1 MRTVFADT
9 YYWIALL
16 NINGED
22 HKQVI
27 QFGQANPNIKMVT
40 TEPVVDEVLNF
51 FGSKGAFLRG
61 RAFRLSERI
70 ASDRTI
76 QLIPHAPDI
85 RQATLTLYRDRL
97 DKGYSFTDCYSMIVM
112 QRMGL
117 FEVLTH
123 DKHFT
128 QEGFTILFP

>member
-1 MRTVFADT
+1 MRIIFADT

-22 HKQVI
+22 HKEVI
-27 QFGQANPNIKMVT
+27 QFGKANPNLAMVT
-40 TEPVVDEVLNF
+40 TEPVIDEILNF
-51 FGSKGAFLRG
+51 FGSKGSFLRG
-61 RAFRLSERI
+61 QAFRLCDKI
-70 ASDRTI
+70 TSDRTI
-76 QLIPHAPDI
+76 QLIPHDADI
-85 RQATLTLYRDRL
+85 RQSALTLYCDRL

-112 QRMGL
+112 QRMAI

>member
-9 YYWIALL
+9 YYWIAIL
-16 NINGED
+16 NTNGED
-22 HKQVI
+22 YKQVI
-27 QFGQANPNIKMVT
+27 QFGQANPNLKMVT

-51 FGSKGAFLRG
+51 FSSKGAFFRG
-61 RAFRLSERI
+61 RAFSLSERI
-70 ASDRTI
+70 ASDRTS
-76 QLIPHAPDI
+76 QLISYDADI
-85 RQATLTLYRDRL
+85 RQAALTLDRL

-112 QRMGL
+112 QRMGI

>member
-16 NINGED
+16 SANGED
-22 HKQVI
+22 NKQVI
-27 QFGQANPNIKMVT
+27 KFGRANPNLKVVT
-40 TEPVVDEVLNF
+40 SEPVIDEVLNF
-51 FGSKGAFLRG
+51 FGSKGDFLRV
-61 RAFRLSERI
+61 RAFKLCKKIS
-70 ASDRTI
+70 SDSAI
-76 QLIPHAPDI
+76 QLIPHDI
-85 RQATLTLYRDRL
+85 YLRESALALYGDRI

-112 QRMGL
+112 QRIGV

-128 QEGFTILFP
+128 EEGFTILFT

>member
-1 MRTVFADT
+1 MRIVFADT
-9 YYWIALL
+9 FYWIALL
-16 NINGED
+16 NTNGED
-22 HKQVI
+22 YKQVI
-27 QFGQANPNIKMVT
+27 QFGQANPNLKLVT
-40 TEPVVDEVLNF
+40 TEPVVDEILNF

-76 QLIPHAPDI
+76 QLISHDADI
-85 RQATLTLYRDRL
+85 RQAALTLYRDRL

-112 QRMGL
+112 QRMGIL
-117 FEVLTH
+117 EVLTH
-123 DKHFT
+123 DKHFA